1 MKNKIS
7 HSNQGQLHIARMTV
21 YKGHIKHVKNFFK
34 SIQGTD

>member
-7 HSNQGQLHIARMTV
+7 QLHIARMTV
-21 YKGHIKHVKNFFK
+21 YKGHIKHAKNFFK